1 MLIYGKQ
8 AIIDAMDFHATLP
21 NIRYPN
27 KGISVILCKYN
38 EMLLEIDKC
47 ECLFFTSLI
56 NFKFILA
63 GKNSQRT
70 LLVNDREMMM
80 T

>member
-27 KGISVILCKYN
+27 KSISVILCKYN
-38 EMLLEIDKC
+38 EMLLEIDQC
-47 ECLFFTSLI
+47 ECILFPSLI

-63 GKNSQRT
+63 VKNSQRT
-70 LLVNDREMMM
+70 LLVNDREMMV